1 MALSYTPEEIAE
13 LNARAADEVKRL
25 GHVTVATQTQLNDMK
40 VGIKN
45 ATENLTKSLGSLGNS
60 ALGLGKSLAN
70 GQGGATVFNDAITKS
85 ADVLGNLANFIP
97 GVGLA
102 FKIVTKTLIKGAA
115 EYAKAVTEHAENL
128 SKGYKQ
134 MAEIGANT
142 ADGMS
147 GVYDNLKRMNY
158 DSAKEMDLF
167 TSLVKENATTLANF
181 GGTVGSGLT
190 EVAKVS
196 EALTRGDIG
205 TRFAEMGISVNE
217 INKGLM
223 SYGKMQQLYGS
234 RQKMTTEELITASQS
249 YIKEV
254 DALAKITGKNRQ
266 EQEQAKET
274 AQAEERYAAYTAK
287 LQARIDAGGEDGAAA
302 KKQLYEAELLQT
314 ALANEAP
321 QLRKGILNAMTG
333 TFNDPETQKLV
344 RSSPK
349 AAAMLS
355 NGAFEASKVL
365 STLSGEL
372 KDTEK
377 ERIARGEI
385 GANDAN
391 FVSLREGK
399 KVAALTQGGTLE
411 EKKAKADE
419 EQRVKD
425 EAAKNTAKSEVADR
439 ATRDRAQDL
448 IHKGLVPA
456 TTALATMKGAVDGAT
471 GALEKLAGAAGIKLN
486 NRGTP
491 TAPPP
496 TAPPPTAP
504 PPTAPPPT
512 APPPTAPPPP
522 APAPAAPPPPAP
534 APAAPVAAKPAAPV
548 ATPPPAPVAAKPAAP
563 APAPAPA
570 AKPAAPAPAP
580 AAPAPAPAAPP
591 AAAPVAAKPAAPAP
605 APAAPPAAP
614 AAAKTAAPAPIPS
627 GSGTAA
633 PAAPATGK
641 KVKESSKEK
650 QERMSGAAGKLADEL
665 EKYGIT
671 NVLAKRAIIQ
681 TAAKESGLNPQA
693 KEDGA
698 SAYLSTLANRGLD
711 YIYKVFPQLK
721 PGGRVAKEKGFEK
734 TGVPAEA
741 LNEAWSKGDQSFF
754 DYVYGGLSTNK
765 NPGDG
770 YKYRGR
776 GFIQLTGRSVY
787 DKVGKEV
794 GKDFVNDPDSVAT
807 DFNSSAAA
815 LAGYMFM
822 TRGGKANALKDL
834 NSMTDPNEAL
844 KYALHTVAGLGH
856 KKSDFDKEGSNL
868 QEQFKKAST
877 YGSLANEAVTAQEGG
892 VFSGPK
898 SGYPATLHGDEAVI
912 PLNNNSGDFV
922 KMFEDIASSNREM
935 VGMMQEMVR
944 AQKSSVDVQNKI
956 LKYAQ

>member
-25 GHVTVATQTQLNDMK
+25 GHVSVATQTQLNDMK

-45 ATENLTKSLGSLGNS
+45 ATENLSKSLGALGNS

-85 ADVLGNLANFIP
+85 ADVLGNLASFIP

-102 FKIVTKTLIKGAA
+102 FKVVTKTLIKGAA

-134 MAEIGANT
+134 MAEMGANT

-147 GVYDNLKRMNY
+147 AVYDNLKRMNY
-158 DSAKEMDLF
+158 DSAKEMGEF
-167 TSLVKENATTLANF
+167 TALVRENATTLANF
-181 GGTVGSGLT
+181 GKTVGSGLT

-205 TRFAEMGISVNE
+205 LKFAEMGISVNE

-223 SYGKMQQLYGS
+223 SYTKMQQLYGS

-302 KKQLYEAELLQT
+302 KKQLDQAELLQT
-314 ALANEAP
+314 SLVDTPE
-321 QLRKGILNAMTG
+321 LRKGVLNAMTG
-333 TFNDPETQKLV
+333 TFNDPATQKFL
-344 RSSPK
+344 RSAPE

-355 NGAFEASKVL
+355 SGVFDASKVL
-365 STLSGEL
+365 TSTAKSL
-372 KDTEK
+372 KDNEK

-391 FVSLREGK
+391 FIGIREGK

-411 EKKAKADE
+411 EKRAQADE
-419 EQRVKD
+419 DQRVKD
-425 EAAKNTAKSEVADR
+425 AAAKNTAKSEVADR
-439 ATRDRAQDL
+439 NTRDRAQDL
-448 IHKGLVPA
+448 VHKGLVPA
-456 TTALATMKGAVDGAT
+456 TSALATMKGAVDSAT
-471 GALEKLAGAAGIKLN
+471 GALEKLAGVAGVKVN

-491 TAPPP
+491 PTPPP
-496 TAPPPTAP
+496 TSTPAPTPAAPKPAATAP
-504 PPTAPPPT
+504 A
-512 APPPTAPPPP
+512 
-522 APAPAAPPPPAP
+522 AAPPPPPLKDGNLETPASIAAAMKTGAVAP
-534 APAAPVAAKPAAPV
+534 A
-548 ATPPPAPVAAKPAAP
+548 
-563 APAPAPA
+563 
-570 AKPAAPAPAP
+570 
-580 AAPAPAPAAPP
+580 
-591 AAAPVAAKPAAPAP
+591 
-605 APAAPPAAP
+605 AAP
-614 AAAKTAAPAPIPS
+614 AAAKPAAAKPSAAAPAAAPAAMGNEGNRTPMAPAAAAAPAAMGNEGNRTPMVPAAAPAAAPAPAPIPS
-627 GSGTAA
+627 GGGTAA
-633 PAAPATGK
+633 PAAPTTGK
-641 KVKESSKEK
+641 KVKENKEGKKEK
-650 QERMSGAAGKLADEL
+650 MSMSGTAGKLGNEL

-671 NVLAKRAIIQ
+671 NVLAKRAIVQ

-693 KEDGA
+693 KESGA
-698 SAYLSTLANRGLD
+698 SAYLATLANRGLD
-711 YIYKVFPQLK
+711 YVWKVFPQLK

-734 TGVPAEA
+734 TGVPASA
-741 LNEAWSKGDQSFF
+741 LNEAWSKGDEAFF
-754 DYVYGGLSTNK
+754 DYVYGGLGTNS

-776 GFIQLTGRSVY
+776 GLIGITGRSVY
-787 DKVGKEV
+787 EKVGKEV
-794 GKDFVNDPDSVAT
+794 GKDFVKDPDQVAT
-807 DFNSSAAA
+807 DFESAAA
-815 LAGYMFM
+815 AAAGYFFM
-822 TRGGKANALKDL
+822 ARGGKANALKDL

-844 KYALHTVAGLGH
+844 KYALNTVAGLGH
-856 KKSDFDKEGSNL
+856 KKSDFDKTGSHL
-868 QEQFKKAST
+868 QEQFRKASEF
-877 YGSLANEAVTAQEGG
+877 GSLANDAVTAETGG

-922 KMFEDIASSNREM
+922 KIFEDMASSNREI

-944 AQKSSVDVQNKI
+944 AQRNSVDVQTKI

>member
-1 MALSYTPEEIAE
+1 MASSYTPEEIAE
-13 LNARAADEVKRL
+13 LNARAADEIKRL
-25 GHVTVATQTQLNDMK
+25 GHVSVATQTQLNDMK

-45 ATENLTKSLGSLGNS
+45 ATENLSKSLNDLRTSALSTTKSLATG
-60 ALGLGKSLAN
+60 A
-70 GQGGATVFNDAITKS
+70 GGATVFNDAITKS

-102 FKIVTKTLIKGAA
+102 FKVATKVLIKGAA

-167 TSLVKENATTLANF
+167 TSLVRENATTLANF

-196 EALTRGDIG
+196 QVLTRGDIG
-205 TRFAEMGISVNE
+205 TQFAEMGISVNE

-419 EQRVKD
+419 EQRIKD
-425 EAAKNTAKSEVADR
+425 AAAKNTAKSEVADR
-439 ATRDRAQDL
+439 NTRDRAQDL
-448 IHKGLVPA
+448 VHKGLVPA
-456 TTALATMKGAVDGAT
+456 TSALATMKGAVDSAT
-471 GALEKLAGAAGIKLN
+471 GALEKLAGVAGVKVN

-491 TAPPP
+491 PP
-496 TAPPPTAP
+496 A
-504 PPTAPPPT
+504 
-512 APPPTAPPPP
+512 PPP
-522 APAPAAPPPPAP
+522 APAPTPPPAAAPTPPPPAAPPPTPA
-534 APAAPVAAKPAAPV
+534 
-548 ATPPPAPVAAKPAAP
+548 
-563 APAPAPA
+563 A

-580 AAPAPAPAAPP
+580 AA
-591 AAAPVAAKPAAPAP
+591 
-605 APAAPPAAP
+605 AAP
-614 AAAKTAAPAPIPS
+614 AAAAPVSIPS
-627 GSGTAA
+627 SGGTAA
-633 PAAPATGK
+633 PAAPTTGK

-671 NVLAKRAIIQ
+671 NVLSKRAIVQ

-693 KEDGA
+693 QESGA
-698 SAYLSTLANRGLD
+698 SAYLATLANRGID
-711 YIYKVFPQLK
+711 YVYKVFPQLK

-776 GFIQLTGRSVY
+776 GFVQLTGRSVY

-794 GKDFVNDPDSVAT
+794 GKDFVNDPDQVAT
-807 DFNSSAAA
+807 DFNASAAA

-844 KYALHTVAGLGH
+844 KYALNTVSGLGH
-856 KKSDFDKEGSNL
+856 KKSDFDKAGSHL
-868 QEQFKKAST
+868 EEQFKKASKF
-877 YGSLANEAVTAQEGG
+877 GSLANEAVTAQEGG

-944 AQKSSVDVQNKI
+944 AQKNSVDVQTKI

>member
-1 MALSYTPEEIAE
+1 MASSYTPEEIAE
-13 LNARAADEVKRL
+13 LNARAADEIKRL
-25 GHVTVATQTQLNDMK
+25 GHVSVATQTQLNDMK

-45 ATENLTKSLGSLGNS
+45 ATENLSKSLNDLRTSALSTTKSLATG
-60 ALGLGKSLAN
+60 A
-70 GQGGATVFNDAITKS
+70 GGATVFNDAITKS

-102 FKIVTKTLIKGAA
+102 FKVATKVLIKGAA

-167 TSLVKENATTLANF
+167 TSLVRENATTLANF

-196 EALTRGDIG
+196 QVLTRGDIG
-205 TRFAEMGISVNE
+205 TQFAEMGISVNE

-419 EQRVKD
+419 EQRIKD
-425 EAAKNTAKSEVADR
+425 AAAKNTAKSEVADR
-439 ATRDRAQDL
+439 NTRDRAQDL
-448 IHKGLVPA
+448 VHKGLVPA
-456 TTALATMKGAVDGAT
+456 TSALATMKGAVDSAT
-471 GALEKLAGAAGIKLN
+471 GALEKLAGVAGVKVN

-491 TAPPP
+491 PP
-496 TAPPPTAP
+496 A
-504 PPTAPPPT
+504 
-512 APPPTAPPPP
+512 PPP
-522 APAPAAPPPPAP
+522 APAPTPAPAAAPTPPPPAAPLPTP
-534 APAAPVAAKPAAPV
+534 A
-548 ATPPPAPVAAKPAAP
+548 AAKPAAP
-563 APAPAPA
+563 APA
-570 AKPAAPAPAP
+570 APAP
-580 AAPAPAPAAPP
+580 AAPA
-591 AAAPVAAKPAAPAP
+591 AAAPVS
-605 APAAPPAAP
+605 
-614 AAAKTAAPAPIPS
+614 IPS
-627 GSGTAA
+627 SGGTAA
-633 PAAPATGK
+633 PAAPTTGK

-671 NVLAKRAIIQ
+671 NVLSKRAIVQ

-693 KEDGA
+693 QESGA
-698 SAYLSTLANRGLD
+698 SAYLATLANRGID
-711 YIYKVFPQLK
+711 YVYKVFPQLK

-776 GFIQLTGRSVY
+776 GFVQLTGRSVY

-794 GKDFVNDPDSVAT
+794 GKDFVNDPDQVAT
-807 DFNSSAAA
+807 DFNASAAA

-844 KYALHTVAGLGH
+844 KYALNTVSGLGH
-856 KKSDFDKEGSNL
+856 KKSDFDKAGSHL
-868 QEQFKKAST
+868 EEQFKKASKF
-877 YGSLANEAVTAQEGG
+877 GSLANEAVTAQEGG

-944 AQKSSVDVQNKI
+944 AQKNSVDVQTKI